1 MTTNI
6 KSVMAPRVKQ
16 VTQLQFSSIMDL
28 IDDNCIAIRVPNF
41 FSAESCKAVAK
52 QMRKK
57 TSFKRYS
64 MADDVPVRRI
74 GMTLF
79 ETENEETKLDRYFN
93 EAIQTSEKL
102 RNLCAPCMNPL
113 DLLRLRLEETWP
125 EGSQIMKIEGR
136 KMLPGI
142 ARMFEADASA
152 GLPPHQDILER
163 DIPDLAKTYIP
174 TAQIAANVYLE
185 VAPEG
190 GELELWDFSPSLEE
204 FNTLLDGRYDFLDRS
219 RIPPRD
225 ASIRPQRGELI
236 LMRSDKVHAVR
247 PSRGGERIAMS
258 CFIGY
263 FGLHKPLTYW
273 A

>member
-6 KSVMAPRVKQ
+6 QSAMTPRVKQ
-16 VTQLQFSSIMDL
+16 VEHLQFSSIMDL
-28 IDDNCIAIRVPNF
+28 IDDNCIAIKVPNF
-41 FSAESCKAVAK
+41 FSEESCKAVSE
-52 QMRKK
+52 QMHKK
-57 TSFKRYS
+57 TTFKRYS

-79 ETENEETKLDRYFN
+79 ETENKKRKLDKYFN
-93 EAIQTSEKL
+93 EAIPTSEQL
-102 RNLCAPCMNPL
+102 RDLCQPFMNPL
-113 DLLRLRLEETWP
+113 DILRLRLGEVWP
-125 EGSQIMKIEGR
+125 EGSQIMKIMGR

-142 ARMFEADASA
+142 ARMFEANATA

-163 DIPDLAKTYIP
+163 DMPNLSKSHLPKT
-174 TAQIAANVYLE
+174 QLAANVYLE

-190 GELELWDFSPSLEE
+190 GELELWDFAPSLEE
-204 FNTLLDGRYDFLDRS
+204 FNTLLDGRYDFLDRAK
-219 RIPPRD
+219 IPPCD
-225 ASIRPQRGELI
+225 ASITPRKGELI
-236 LMRSDKVHAVR
+236 IMRSDKVHAVR
-247 PSRGGERIAMS
+247 PSIGGERIAMS